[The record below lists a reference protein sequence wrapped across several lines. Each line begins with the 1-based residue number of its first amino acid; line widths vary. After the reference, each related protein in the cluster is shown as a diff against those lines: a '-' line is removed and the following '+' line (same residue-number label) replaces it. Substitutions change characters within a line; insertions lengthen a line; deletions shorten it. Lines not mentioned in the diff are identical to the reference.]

1 MASSF
6 QERLEDLAVEN
17 LAGENVK
24 HEAASAGRKQLV
36 GTSLFQE
43 RLENLPARMSSAKQ
57 RVVKSA

>member
-24 HEAASAGRKQLV
+24 HEAASA
-36 GTSLFQE
+36 
-43 RLENLPARMSSAKQ
+43 
-57 RVVKSA
+57 